1 MYILFKVAAL
11 ILIGNLK
18 YKVYTLVRVSRAEEI
33 HIYVVRGFFGKKDWS
48 ARGWRSE
55 GDDGDSQKPKFL
67 QLIISWN
74 EDVKFSAP
82 Y

>member
-1 MYILFKVAAL
+1 LYILFKVAAL

-48 ARGWRSE
+48 ARGGAPREMMETARNLS
-55 GDDGDSQKPKFL
+55 S
-67 QLIISWN
+67 
-74 EDVKFSAP
+74 FS
-82 Y
+82 